1 MLLRDIRHALRLFR
15 REPAFAAAAVL
26 TLMLGIGAN
35 TALFA
40 VVEAVLLR
48 PLPYRSADDLVLVKH
63 RDVRSGLTK
72 QDIAIGDFVDLRA
85 RQQSFDVLA
94 GYGGFQSTLI
104 GAGDPVRVEGAVMT
118 PEAFDVLGVP
128 LAMGRPF
135 AAEDVR
141 EGAAPVVIVSHEL
154 WQTELGSDPQVL
166 SRSVQIGPLRR
177 LVVGVM
183 ARGFRFPPSEPTDV
197 LIPVR
202 TPPTAPAA
210 RKSGWIYGIGR
221 LRKGVTIEQATS
233 DLAALSRQFEQEF
246 AQQNQGSLYY
256 PQSLRDGLLGDTKRP
271 LLLLLAAVGFV
282 LLIACANVGNLLLAR
297 SLARQQEVAMRLALG
312 AGRRRLVSQ
321 ILTEGLV
328 LALAGGLAGIVVA
341 WWAAPVLASLVPQA
355 TPIPGLDQ
363 VGINPRVL
371 LFSLLA
377 SIAAAIIFSTVAC
390 VALTREGARAALAGQ
405 RRVTMTAGARRA
417 ASALVSAEVTLAV
430 VLLIGA
436 GLTLRSFA
444 NLIAV
449 NPGFNAQGVL
459 TVQIGLPSGRYADP
473 PARRAFYDRAF
484 AALEQLPEV
493 ETVGAA
499 VVTPLTGNN
508 WTVPLQRPEHPV
520 PSGQR
525 PPDVGWQQASGG
537 YFRALQIPLRSGRL
551 FDARDT
557 DKSPAVVIISDAI
570 AQRYFAGEDAVGK
583 RVRIGDGDAEVVG
596 VVGDIRRAALN
607 DTPREDMYFPFERQ
621 AGNSIGLFIRTTG
634 DPLTAFPAIR
644 STIRALEPQVVL
656 FETRT
661 LADLAAQSAAVARL
675 AMQLLTGFAIVALL
689 LSAVG
694 IYGVM
699 SYSVRRRTRE
709 LGTRLALGASRADIV
724 RLVMREAA
732 VLAAVGLV
740 VGVGTG
746 LTAARTL
753 SAILYGVPPWDP
765 LALAGAAAL
774 LTVTALGA
782 GYVPA
787 RRAARLDPA
796 RTLASE

>member
-1 MLLRDIRHALRLFR
+1 MD
-15 REPAFAAAAVL
+15 AFA
-26 TLMLGIGAN
+26 
-35 TALFA
+35 TA
-40 VVEAVLLR
+40 
-48 PLPYRSADDLVLVKH
+48 
-63 RDVRSGLTK
+63 
-72 QDIAIGDFVDLRA
+72 
-85 RQQSFDVLA
+85 
-94 GYGGFQSTLI
+94 
-104 GAGDPVRVEGAVMT
+104 
-118 PEAFDVLGVP
+118 
-128 LAMGRPF
+128 
-135 AAEDVR
+135 
-141 EGAAPVVIVSHEL
+141 
-154 WQTELGSDPQVL
+154 
-166 SRSVQIGPLRR
+166 
-177 LVVGVM
+177 
-183 ARGFRFPPSEPTDV
+183 
-197 LIPVR
+197 
-202 TPPTAPAA
+202 
-210 RKSGWIYGIGR
+210 
-221 LRKGVTIEQATS
+221 VTIEQATS

-675 AMQLLTGFAIVALL
+675 AMQLLTGFASRRAVALGGGYL
-689 LSAVG
+689 RRDVVQRPATDTG
-694 IYGVM
+694 AGDAFGAG
-699 SYSVRRRTRE
+699 RQPRRHRAPGHARGCRPRGRRTRRRCWHRPDRSAHVVRDSLWRPTLGSACAGWRCRLADGDSTGGGLRPGPSSGTARSRANAGVGVAGRVARPSVFE
-709 LGTRLALGASRADIV
+709 QGGRKYEHLRPYFSRKQARFVGTRLAPRAV
-724 RLVMREAA
+724 
-732 VLAAVGLV
+732 
-740 VGVGTG
+740 
-746 LTAARTL
+746 AR
-753 SAILYGVPPWDP
+753 YQ
-765 LALAGAAAL
+765 
-774 LTVTALGA
+774 
-782 GYVPA
+782 
-787 RRAARLDPA
+787 
-796 RTLASE
+796 